1 MSEPMICAVSY
12 AYPDVS
18 GDMRSRLTN
27 ALLTADTKGAF
38 VLSTCL
44 RIEIAVPGDSD
55 RLAAALSQIFGQMPE
70 ANRGVVRTGSDAV
83 EHLFRVAAGL
93 ESPVVGEPEIL
104 TQFRAA
110 LYSTKEGLDGLFQ
123 KIFEQAIP
131 VGKSARELLP
141 FNPHESMA
149 AVAAQVVGH
158 ADRVAVLGS
167 GVMATAVAEGLKLLP
182 SPPEITVAARSPER
196 VAVDDVKVVG
206 FDEARTL
213 LAEFPAVVSATSA
226 KTRLVPADE
235 LSQIIAARSHP
246 LALVDMAMPPDFQV
260 AADAGVSYT
269 DIDDLARRAARHVQ
283 SEAADRFVAQ
293 SADEAY
299 QRVATHHEVGPVI
312 KHLMDR
318 ADLLVDQTVDRFS
331 GRLADPGDEQVLRQA
346 VHTVARALLAD
357 PVSYVKGSRQS
368 EVDAVAEAFGFD
380 A

>member
-1 MSEPMICAVSY
+1 M
-12 AYPDVS
+12 
-18 GDMRSRLTN
+18 
-27 ALLTADTKGAF
+27 
-38 VLSTCL
+38 
-44 RIEIAVPGDSD
+44 
-55 RLAAALSQIFGQMPE
+55 
-70 ANRGVVRTGSDAV
+70 
-83 EHLFRVAAGL
+83 
-93 ESPVVGEPEIL
+93 VGEPEIL

-110 LYSTKEGLDGLFQ
+110 LNTTKDGLDGLFQ
-123 KIFEQAIP
+123 RIFEQAIP

-149 AVAAQVVGH
+149 SVAAQVVGH
-158 ADRVAVLGS
+158 ADEVAVLGS
-167 GVMATAVAEGLKLLP
+167 GVMATAVAEALKLLP
-182 SPPEITVAARSPER
+182 SPPEITVAARHPER
-196 VAVDDVKVVG
+196 VSVSDVKIVG
-206 FDEARTL
+206 FDEARAL

-235 LSQIIAARSHP
+235 LAAIIAARTRP

-260 AADAGVSYT
+260 PADAAVTYT
-269 DIDDLARRAARHVQ
+269 DIDGLARRAARHVQ

-299 QRVATHHEVGPVI
+299 LRVVTHHEVGPVI

-318 ADLLVDQTVDRFS
+318 AELLVNQTVDRFA
-331 GRLADPGDEQVLRQA
+331 GRLTDPGDEQVLRQA
-346 VHTVARALLAD
+346 AHTVARALLAE

>member
-1 MSEPMICAVSY
+1 MICVASY

-18 GDMRSRLTN
+18 GEVRSRLTN
-27 ALLTADTKGAF
+27 ALLTADTTGTF
-38 VLSTCL
+38 VLATCL
-44 RIEIAVPGDSD
+44 RIEVAVPGDAD
-55 RLAAALSQIFGQMPE
+55 HLAAALSQIFGQIPE
-70 ANRGVVRTGSDAV
+70 ARSGVVRAGSDAV

-110 LYSTKEGLDGLFQ
+110 LHTTKDGLDGLFQ
-123 KIFEQAIP
+123 RIFEQAIP

-149 AVAAQVVGH
+149 SVAAQVVGH
-158 ADRVAVLGS
+158 ADAVAVLGS
-167 GVMATAVAEGLKLLP
+167 GVMATAVAEALKLLP
-182 SPPEITVAARSPER
+182 SPPEITVAARHPER
-196 VAVDDVKVVG
+196 VSVSDVEIVG
-206 FDEARTL
+206 FDEARAL
-213 LAEFPAVVSATSA
+213 LAAFPAVVSATSA

-235 LSQIIAARSHP
+235 LSEIIAARTRP

-260 AADAGVSYT
+260 PADAAVTYT
-269 DIDDLARRAARHVQ
+269 DIDGLARRAARHVQ

-293 SADEAY
+293 SAEEAY

-318 ADLLVDQTVDRFS
+318 ADLLVNQTVDRFA
-331 GRLADPGDEQVLRQA
+331 GRLTDPDDEHGLRQA
-346 VHTVARALLAD
+346 AHTVARALLAE

>member
-1 MSEPMICAVSY
+1 MNEPMISAASF

-18 GDMRSRLTN
+18 GDMRSSLTD
-27 ALLTADTKGAF
+27 ALLTADTAGAF
-38 VLSTCL
+38 ILSTCL
-44 RIEIAVPGDSD
+44 RIEVAVKGGPDH
-55 RLAAALSQIFGQMPE
+55 LAFALSQIFGDMPE
-70 ANRGVVRTGSDAV
+70 VDRGIVRTGSDAV

-110 LYSTKEGLDGLFQ
+110 LNATKEGLDGLFQ
-123 KIFEQAIP
+123 KIFESAVP
-131 VGKSARELLP
+131 VGRSARELLP

-167 GVMATAVAEGLKLLP
+167 GLMATAVSEALKLLP
-182 SPPEITVAARSPER
+182 SPPEITVAARHPDR
-196 VAVDDVKVVG
+196 VLVADVKVVG
-206 FDEARTL
+206 FEEAREL
-213 LAEFPAVVSATSA
+213 LATSPAVVSATSA

-235 LSQIIAARSHP
+235 LSTILAERSDP
-246 LALVDMAMPPDFQV
+246 LTLVDMAMPPDFRV
-260 AADAGVSYT
+260 PADAAVSYT
-269 DIDDLARRAARHVQ
+269 DIDGLARRAARRVQ
-283 SEAADRFVAQ
+283 VDAADRFVAQ

-312 KHLMDR
+312 RHLMTR
-318 ADLLVDQTVDRFS
+318 ADALVDQTVDRFS
-331 GRLADPGDEQVLRQA
+331 GRLSDPDDEAVLRQA
-346 VHTVARALLAD
+346 VHTVTRALLAD
-357 PVSYVKGSRQS
+357 PVSYVKASEQS